1 MSPAQLLSKRSADG
15 KGITRF
21 AATPTE
27 WGPGARGKAH
37 VALQLGEDEKSAE
50 KSAEDPGAS
59 GDATAGG
66 GGGAEVVVVGGGSGS
81 AVASMHDKRARN
93 QGRRGRAAKR
103 RALGADRPDEIA
115 DEIAEGSGGDAAGE
129 GAAEWL
135 GEPTDKS
142 GGDVDGK

>member
-50 KSAEDPGAS
+50 KSAEDAGAS
-59 GDATAGG
+59 GDATDGG
-66 GGGAEVVVVGGGSGS
+66 GGGAEVGGGGSGS

-103 RALGADRPDEIA
+103 RALGADRPEEIA
-115 DEIAEGSGGDAAGE
+115 EEIAEGQGGEDAAGE
-129 GAAEWL
+129 GAAESA

-142 GGDVDGK
+142 GGDVGGK

>member
-1 MSPAQLLSKRSADG
+1 MPAQLLSKRGADG

-50 KSAEDPGAS
+50 KSAEGAEAS
-59 GDATAGG
+59 ADATAGG
-66 GGGAEVVVVGGGSGS
+66 GGGAQGGGSGS

-103 RALGADRPDEIA
+103 RALGADRPEEIA
-115 DEIAEGSGGDAAGE
+115 EEIAEGQGGEDAAGE
-129 GAAEWL
+129 GAAESA

-142 GGDVDGK
+142 GGDVGGK